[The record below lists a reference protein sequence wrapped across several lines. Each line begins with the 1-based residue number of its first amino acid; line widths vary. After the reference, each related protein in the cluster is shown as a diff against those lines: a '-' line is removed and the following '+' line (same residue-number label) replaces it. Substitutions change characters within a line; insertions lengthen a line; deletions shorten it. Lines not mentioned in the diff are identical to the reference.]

1 MYSILMYAGAYLTF
15 CSLCWSICQAITT
28 FACYTVHLCSSEVS
42 WLFLDICFH
51 IKFFLKSFCW
61 NLVTTAQYFLRL
73 LFSNCCL
80 CMETQL
86 TLLILYL
93 VTWVNY
99 FINFNNL
106 FADFGGVV
114 LGRHKYCLQ
123 IMKIY
128 FSLSNLYIFLFS
140 LIFLFLVRF
149 FSTYTVD

>member
-1 MYSILMYAGAYLTF
+1 
-15 CSLCWSICQAITT
+15 
-28 FACYTVHLCSSEVS
+28 
-42 WLFLDICFH
+42 
-51 IKFFLKSFCW
+51 
-61 NLVTTAQYFLRL
+61 
-73 LFSNCCL
+73 
-80 CMETQL
+80 METQL